1 MSGVIGAKNH
11 GLWRGRYE
19 WTVHLEGPV
28 AVTVRT
34 KERISYQEACQRAKA
49 ILAEAAE
56 RAKGRTRVSQ

>member
-34 KERISYQEACQRAKA
+34 KERISYQEA
-49 ILAEAAE
+49 E